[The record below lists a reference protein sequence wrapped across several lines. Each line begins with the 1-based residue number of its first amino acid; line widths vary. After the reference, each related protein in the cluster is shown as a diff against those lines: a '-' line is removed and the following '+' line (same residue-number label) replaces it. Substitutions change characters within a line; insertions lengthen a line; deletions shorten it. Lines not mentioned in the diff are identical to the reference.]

1 MRSAR
6 RTSFA
11 RLSSTWAPRGPVL
24 RVAGASATSVPQR
37 EEVASP
43 ESSRSL
49 ACCLIGPTNA
59 GKSTLLNALIDSRVS
74 IVSDKIHTTRANTL
88 GYLTDVRYRTQVEFV
103 DAPGA
108 LGPTVAT
115 LHRAMWDAVRGTE
128 LALVVVDA
136 AAGHRA
142 LDRPMRRFLGRLAR
156 ELDEQE
162 AAGGARTQTALVL
175 NKVDRVRPKAQ
186 LLETSA
192 RLHAMHAF
200 DLPGFMISAKTGDG
214 VNDLRNFL
222 LLRATPGEWAV
233 PAGTTHVQAPL
244 EQVTEI
250 IRGHIFNFCSREL
263 PYALTQRN
271 LGWTEL
277 RSGALRIDQQIVVPR
292 RRSAKQIVE
301 RRIPG
306 IGAAARVEIAEAL
319 GRPVFLSLTTAVVD
333 EDRMDDDPS
342 HIDVL

>member
-1 MRSAR
+1 M
-6 RTSFA
+6 
-11 RLSSTWAPRGPVL
+11 
-24 RVAGASATSVPQR
+24 
-37 EEVASP
+37 
-43 ESSRSL
+43 
-49 ACCLIGPTNA
+49 
-59 GKSTLLNALIDSRVS
+59 
-74 IVSDKIHTTRANTL
+74 
-88 GYLTDVRYRTQVEFV
+88 
-103 DAPGA
+103 
-108 LGPTVAT
+108 
-115 LHRAMWDAVRGTE
+115 
-128 LALVVVDA
+128 
-136 AAGHRA
+136 
-142 LDRPMRRFLGRLAR
+142 
-156 ELDEQE
+156 
-162 AAGGARTQTALVL
+162 
-175 NKVDRVRPKAQ
+175 
-186 LLETSA
+186 
-192 RLHAMHAF
+192 
-200 DLPGFMISAKTGDG
+200 
-214 VNDLRNFL
+214 